1 MKYEIK
7 TVAELKTWLDAR
19 PLAIAHIYK
28 ETCSVC
34 HAVLPQLET
43 LIEHYPGVDIGMIN
57 ADAVPD
63 IAGALSIF
71 TVPVD
76 LIFYEAHEVHRQ
88 GRFIRFDEFEK
99 QLSRIYE
106 SIHT

>member
-1 MKYEIK
+1 MISAD
-7 TVAELKTWLDAR
+7 TVPE
-19 PLAIAHIYK
+19 
-28 ETCSVC
+28 
-34 HAVLPQLET
+34 
-43 LIEHYPGVDIGMIN
+43 
-57 ADAVPD
+57 

-76 LIFYEAHEVHRQ
+76 LIFYESHEVHRQ

-106 SIHT
+106 SIHS

>member
-1 MKYEIK
+1 MKYELK
-7 TVAELKTWLDAR
+7 SVAELENWLEEH
-19 PLAIAHIYK
+19 PLAVVHIYR
-28 ETCSVC
+28 ENCSVC
-34 HAVLPQLET
+34 HAVLPQLEA
-43 LIEHYPGVDIGMIN
+43 LIDHYPGVDIGMIS
-57 ADAVPD
+57 ADTIPE

-76 LIFYEAHEVHRQ
+76 LIFYESHEVHRQ

-106 SIHT
+106 SIHS